1 MPHLTTTVTAST
13 TQEMCFGFYVEER
26 SHYIMT
32 AVVCVTA
39 MTVPFVL
46 LRLFSRMSVGG
57 KLWWDDVAM
66 IVAAVI

>member
-1 MPHLTTTVTAST
+1 MTVTSNT
-13 TQEMCFGFYVEER
+13 TQAMCHGFYIEEK

-39 MTVPFVL
+39 FTLPFVL

-57 KLWWDDVAM
+57 KLWWDDAAM
-66 IVAAVI
+66 IIAAVG